1 MFKNGCFLLAIHFYY
16 YVRHVSYLH
25 RQNKSNSHV
34 LHRYNRINRSYSSIF
49 LSKILD
55 EELRLENEGKQLILP
70 IYPWHYF
77 CYCWHYLDIRRHQD
91 TCLDGWTRK
100 EANQTVRLF
109 DFNTKITVFTM
120 KHDQDSFDWRQSYD
134 FFLTLSIIIK

>member
-1 MFKNGCFLLAIHFYY
+1 MENNDCFKLKMFKNGCFLLTIHFYY

-55 EELRLENEGKQLILP
+55 EELRLENEGK
-70 IYPWHYF
+70 
-77 CYCWHYLDIRRHQD
+77 
-91 TCLDGWTRK
+91 T
-100 EANQTVRLF
+100 ANFAHL
-109 DFNTKITVFTM
+109 
-120 KHDQDSFDWRQSYD
+120 S
-134 FFLTLSIIIK
+134 LTLFLLLLTLPRH